1 MEFHA
6 FIFEPEV
13 SKIPSGVLLVLTPL
27 FYHSKKHLFW
37 LTLYVKIGNRMSNQ
51 QSYACFLS
59 IKLELSTF

>member
-6 FIFEPEV
+6 FIFKPEV
-13 SKIPSGVLLVLTPL
+13 SKIPSGVNTRLTPL